1 MRDINVEGK
10 KPPQRATVASA
21 DKFLVGRDEAAQM
34 LSISKRA
41 LDYLIASK
49 RLTTRRIAGRVL
61 LPVSELRQYARFDH
75 PERLVG

>member
-1 MRDINVEGK
+1 MREINVEGK
-10 KPPQRATVASA
+10 KPPQRATIASV
-21 DKFLVGRDEAAQM
+21 DKLLVGRDEAAQM